1 MTAMSAYSWVA
12 LEALLIILLFLGH
25 FRAVG
30 GAVGIEVGSI
40 IELQSKCDAGTGTMV
55 SVVHTLTVET

>member
-1 MTAMSAYSWVA
+1 MRTYSWVA
-12 LEALLIILLFLGH
+12 LEELLKILLFLGH

-40 IELQSKCDAGTGTMV
+40 IELQ
-55 SVVHTLTVET
+55 